1 MREEI
6 LINVSPQETRV
17 AVLENGL
24 LQEIFIERA
33 RNKGITGN
41 LYLGTV
47 MRVLPGMQAAFVDI
61 GLERTAFL
69 HARDLVARRDDPPA
83 LQQGDPET
91 SIRSLV
97 HEGQRLVVQVVKDPI
112 GSKGARLTAQISL
125 PARNLVYLPHDD
137 AVTVSQRLQETDV
150 RDRLVETLTA
160 LKQRKQVAGGIIVRT
175 AGENAGTEELESDLL
190 FLLRLWAQ
198 IGHRKK
204 TVTAP
209 ALLHRTLPLAL
220 RTARDLAWPQ
230 IEKIRV
236 DSRETVEQLTRL
248 MHELAPDVVDRIEY
262 YAGERPIFDL
272 YGVEAEIQKA
282 LQQRVP
288 LKSGGYLI
296 IDQTEAMT
304 TIDVNTGSFVGKHNL
319 EETIFKT
326 NLEAATA
333 LARQLRVRNLGGII
347 IVDFIDMALEE
358 HCHQVMRTLDR
369 ALQKDRTKTQVSEM
383 TALGLVE
390 IIRKRTRESLGQLMS
405 EPCPACQGRGMQKT
419 PETVCYEI
427 FREILRE
434 AREFDAT
441 EYLVVA
447 SQTVVDLLL
456 EDESSG
462 LADLQDLINKT
473 VTLQVEPGYQQEE
486 YDVVLL

>member
-47 MRVLPGMQAAFVDI
+47 VRVLPGMQAAFVDI
-61 GLERTAFL
+61 GLERNGFL
-69 HARDLVARRDDPPA
+69 HARDLVARRDDPTA
-83 LQQGDPET
+83 LQQGDPDT

-125 PARNLVYLPHDD
+125 PTRNLVYLPNDD

-150 RDRLVETLTA
+150 RERLIETLTA

-175 AGENAGTEELESDLL
+175 AGENAGAEELESDLL

-230 IEKIRV
+230 IEKIRI
-236 DSRETVEQLTRL
+236 DSRETVEQLTRFV
-248 MHELAPDVVDRIEY
+248 HELAPDVVDRIEY

-434 AREFDAT
+434 AREFDVR

-473 VTLQVEPGYQQEE
+473 VTLQVEPGYLQEE

>member
-24 LQEIFIERA
+24 LQEIFIERE

-47 MRVLPGMQAAFVDI
+47 VRVLPGMQAAFVDI
-61 GLERTAFL
+61 GLERNGFL
-69 HARDLVARRDDPPA
+69 HARDLVARRDDPTA
-83 LQQGDPET
+83 LQQGDPDT

-125 PARNLVYLPHDD
+125 PARNLVYLPNDD

-150 RDRLVETLTA
+150 RERLIETLTA

-175 AGENAGTEELESDLL
+175 AGENAGAEELESDLL

-220 RTARDLAWPQ
+220 RTARDLAWKHL
-230 IEKIRV
+230 EKIRV
-236 DSRETVEQLTRL
+236 DSRETVEQLTRF

-369 ALQKDRTKTQVSEM
+369 TLQKDRTKTQVSEM

-390 IIRKRTRESLGQLMS
+390 IIRKRTSESLGRLMS

>member
-1 MREEI
+1 MKEEI

-24 LQEIFIERA
+24 LQEIFIEREH
-33 RNKGITGN
+33 NKGITGN
-41 LYLGTV
+41 IYLGTV
-47 MRVLPGMQAAFVDI
+47 VRVLPGMQAAFVDI

-69 HARDLVARRDDPPA
+69 HAQDLVSRRDDPPA
-83 LQQGDPET
+83 LQQGDPDT

-97 HEGQRLVVQVVKDPI
+97 HEGQRLVVQVVKEPI

-125 PARNLVYLPHDD
+125 PARNLVYLPDD
-137 AVTVSQRLQETDV
+137 DTVAVSQRLQETDV
-150 RDRLVETLTA
+150 REQLIEALTV

-175 AGENAGTEELESDLL
+175 AGENARAEELESDLL
-190 FLLRLWAQ
+190 FLLRLWTQ

-204 TVTAP
+204 AATAP

-220 RTARDLAWPQ
+220 RTARDLAWQ
-230 IEKIRV
+230 HIGKIRV
-236 DSRETVEQLTRL
+236 DSRETVEQLTRFV
-248 MHELAPDVVDRIEY
+248 HELAPDVVDRIEY

-347 IVDFIDMALEE
+347 IVDFIDMVLDE

-369 ALQKDRTKTQVSEM
+369 ELQKDRTKTQVSEM

-390 IIRKRTRESLGQLMS
+390 IIRKRTSESLGRLMT

-434 AREFDAT
+434 AREFDAR